1 MSNLTLRGTK
11 GSSLTYT
18 EVDNNF
24 NRIIIED
31 MAVKTGATGTVTHDF
46 SETSVWYHTSP
57 AADFTVNFTNVPTT
71 NDKAISV
78 TLIVS
83 QGVTPY
89 LPLYVQ
95 IAGSTTTVKWPNST
109 LPQGTA
115 DQVDV
120 ISFTFIRRDSSWEVL
135 GTLASYGAAI

>member
-1 MSNLTLRGTK
+1 MYNITLRGTK

-71 NDKAISV
+71 NNRSTSV
-78 TLIVS
+78 ALILVQGATAYIPSAVQVGGAAQTILWQGGLEPIGTSDGTDVVSFTLIRSSSTWSV
-83 QGVTPY
+83 
-89 LPLYVQ
+89 
-95 IAGSTTTVKWPNST
+95 IGSLTGYS
-109 LPQGTA
+109 
-115 DQVDV
+115 
-120 ISFTFIRRDSSWEVL
+120 
-135 GTLASYGAAI
+135 

>member
-1 MSNLTLRGTK
+1 MSNITLRGTK

-71 NDKAISV
+71 NNRSTSV
-78 TLIVS
+78 ALILVQGATAYIPSAVQVGGAAQTILWQGGLEPIGTSDGTDVVSFTLIRSSSTWSV
-83 QGVTPY
+83 
-89 LPLYVQ
+89 
-95 IAGSTTTVKWPNST
+95 IGSLTGYS
-109 LPQGTA
+109 
-115 DQVDV
+115 
-120 ISFTFIRRDSSWEVL
+120 
-135 GTLASYGAAI
+135 